1 MGRCRQ
7 TQLLHDHLDLS
18 RCKSSLVLQLYTT
31 ASEVVSPDKLVG
43 RVTCRQPGFPDHQ
56 IPAAF
61 NSLVHC
67 HYSLAVKFQ
76 KTYSNIYSSI
86 FKVYLEIINCILCIY
101 IIHIYLSCILHTYA
115 CVYMYACIKAC
126 SPNLGTIGASLLMCP
141 AGMAF
146 EAYLSQNVF
155 GCA

>member
-1 MGRCRQ
+1 MSAIYWHVYMGRCRQ

-101 IIHIYLSCILHTYA
+101 IIYIFELHFTYICV
-115 CVYMYACIKAC
+115 CVYVCMYK
-126 SPNLGTIGASLLMCP
+126 GLL
-141 AGMAF
+141 
-146 EAYLSQNVF
+146 S
-155 GCA
+155 